1 MDCGL
6 EGGFKGRGKQKE
18 TIVIM
23 SKNMLPT
30 RVACIPTNKKYNS
43 NNKNNNEYVALLTAA
58 GKGLVSPPPKP
69 LDTLNRCNSGR
80 VERGRGRQPALV
92 FL

>member
-1 MDCGL
+1 M

-43 NNKNNNEYVALLTAA
+43 NNKNNKYVALLTAA
-58 GKGLVSPPPKP
+58 GKGLVSPIAQ
-69 LDTLNRCNSGR
+69 TVRH
-80 VERGRGRQPALV
+80 A
-92 FL
+92 